1 MEKTLIKT
9 IHDTMWKLMA
19 EDERVLVVGEDVGI
33 RGGVFRAT
41 EGFLDKFGE
50 ERVIDTPLAESSIVG
65 HGIGMALGGLLP
77 IIEIQ
82 FADFI
87 HPAFN
92 QIVQEAAR
100 MRYRSNGDFSCPIVI
115 RAPYGAGV
123 HGGLYHSQ
131 SVEALFAHVPGLKI
145 VLPSTPYDAEGLAGD
160 LPVRHED
167 LQSDDRLR
175 GQPHPRRGGRDQC
188 PHQRGAVLRPRC
200 PGGSHRRPRRARH
213 PVLQGAGG
221 VLPPDAG
228 PDLRSDA
235 GAGPLLR
242 AQASG
247 VSASSSASSSS
258 SPPSRRSFSRDRQST
273 SARICRSMTLPA
285 KRIGTFIRPLAW
297 RSRLNR
303 TIVAPAT
310 GSSRSKAPVGRAG
323 PAMTSKA
330 SRFGGW

>member
-19 EDERVLVVGEDVGI
+19 EDERVLVMGEDVGI

-50 ERVIDTPLAESSIVG
+50 ERVIDTPLAESSLVG

-100 MRYRSNGDFSCPIVI
+100 LRYRSNGDFTCPIVI

-145 VLPSTPYDAEGLAGD
+145 VMPSTPYDAKGLLRSALYDPDPVLYFEHKKCYRLIRGEVPEEEYEVPIGKAEIKRGGDRLTVIAYGLMLHYCLEAAARLSEEEGLEAEVLD
-160 LPVRHED
+160 PRSVAPMDWPAIFESVTRTSKALIVYED
-167 LQSDDRLR
+167 NRTL
-175 GQPHPRRGGRDQC
+175 GV
-188 PHQRGAVLRPRC
+188 GAEI
-200 PGGSHRRPRRARH
+200 
-213 PVLQGAGG
+213 
-221 VLPPDAG
+221 
-228 PDLRSDA
+228 
-235 GAGPLLR
+235 
-242 AQASG
+242 
-247 VSASSSASSSS
+247 
-258 SPPSRRSFSRDRQST
+258 
-273 SARICRSMTLPA
+273 SARIGEELFYDLEAPVV
-285 KRIGTFIRPLAW
+285 RIGAPD
-297 RSRLNR
+297 
-303 TIVAPAT
+303 VPAT
-310 GSSRSKAPVGRAG
+310 PYAKVLEDFFLPTPDQIYA
-323 PAMTSKA
+323 AMRDLA
-330 SRFGGW
+330 LY

>member
-1 MEKTLIKT
+1 MAKKSLIKS
-9 IHDTMWKLMA
+9 IHDTMWDLMA
-19 EDERVLVVGEDVGI
+19 ADERVLIMGEDVGT

-41 EGFLDKFGE
+41 EGFVEKFGE

-145 VLPSTPYDAEGLAGD
+145 VLPSTPYDAKGLLRSALYDPDPVLYFEHKKCYRMITGEVPDEDYDIPIGKAEIKREGDALTVIAYGLMLHHCLAAAERLSQEEGLEAEVLDPRSVAPMDWPAIFGS
-160 LPVRHED
+160 VTKTSKAMIVYED
-167 LQSDDRLR
+167 NRTL
-175 GQPHPRRGGRDQC
+175 GV
-188 PHQRGAVLRPRC
+188 GAEI
-200 PGGSHRRPRRARH
+200 
-213 PVLQGAGG
+213 
-221 VLPPDAG
+221 
-228 PDLRSDA
+228 
-235 GAGPLLR
+235 
-242 AQASG
+242 
-247 VSASSSASSSS
+247 
-258 SPPSRRSFSRDRQST
+258 
-273 SARICRSMTLPA
+273 SARIGEELFYDLDAPVV
-285 KRIGTFIRPLAW
+285 RIGGPD
-297 RSRLNR
+297 
-303 TIVAPAT
+303 VPAT
-310 GSSRSKAPVGRAG
+310 PYSKVLEEFFLPTPDQIYAQMRELA
-323 PAMTSKA
+323 
-330 SRFGGW
+330 RY

>member
-1 MEKTLIKT
+1 MAKKSLIKS
-9 IHDTMWKLMA
+9 IHDTMWDLMA
-19 EDERVLVVGEDVGI
+19 ADERVLIMGEDVGT

-41 EGFLDKFGE
+41 EGFVEKFGE

-145 VLPSTPYDAEGLAGD
+145 VMPSTPYDAKGLLRSALYDPDPVLYFEHKKCYRMITGEVPDEDYDIPIGKAEIKREGDALTVIAYGLMLHHCLAAAERLSQEEGLEAEVLDPRSVAPMDWPAIFGS
-160 LPVRHED
+160 VTKTSKAMIVYED
-167 LQSDDRLR
+167 NRTL
-175 GQPHPRRGGRDQC
+175 GV
-188 PHQRGAVLRPRC
+188 GAEI
-200 PGGSHRRPRRARH
+200 
-213 PVLQGAGG
+213 
-221 VLPPDAG
+221 
-228 PDLRSDA
+228 
-235 GAGPLLR
+235 
-242 AQASG
+242 
-247 VSASSSASSSS
+247 
-258 SPPSRRSFSRDRQST
+258 
-273 SARICRSMTLPA
+273 SARIGEELFYDLDAPVV
-285 KRIGTFIRPLAW
+285 RIGGPD
-297 RSRLNR
+297 
-303 TIVAPAT
+303 VPAT
-310 GSSRSKAPVGRAG
+310 PYSRVLEEFFLPTPDQIYAQMLELARY
-323 PAMTSKA
+323 
-330 SRFGGW
+330 

>member
-9 IHDTMWKLMA
+9 IHDTMWQLMA
-19 EDERVLVVGEDVGI
+19 EDERVLIMGEDVGI

-100 MRYRSNGDFSCPIVI
+100 LRYRSNGDFTCPIVI

-131 SVEALFAHVPGLKI
+131 SVEALFAHVPGLKV
-145 VLPSTPYDAEGLAGD
+145 VLPSTPYDAKGLLRSALYDPDPVLYFEHKKCYRMIRGEVPEEEYEVPIGKAEIKRSGDRLTVIAYGLMLHHCLEAAARLREEEGLEAEVLDPRSVAPMDWPAIFGS
-160 LPVRHED
+160 VTKTSKAMIVYED
-167 LQSDDRLR
+167 NRTL
-175 GQPHPRRGGRDQC
+175 GV
-188 PHQRGAVLRPRC
+188 GAEI
-200 PGGSHRRPRRARH
+200 
-213 PVLQGAGG
+213 
-221 VLPPDAG
+221 
-228 PDLRSDA
+228 
-235 GAGPLLR
+235 
-242 AQASG
+242 
-247 VSASSSASSSS
+247 
-258 SPPSRRSFSRDRQST
+258 
-273 SARICRSMTLPA
+273 SARIGEELFYDLDAPVV
-285 KRIGTFIRPLAW
+285 RIGGPD
-297 RSRLNR
+297 
-303 TIVAPAT
+303 VPAT
-310 GSSRSKAPVGRAG
+310 PYAKVLEDFFLPT
-323 PAMTSKA
+323 PDQIYTAMRELA
-330 SRFGGW
+330 LY

>member
-1 MEKTLIKT
+1 MQKTLIKT

-19 EDERVLVVGEDVGI
+19 EDERVLIMGEDVGI

-50 ERVIDTPLAESSIVG
+50 ERVIDTPLAESSLVG

-100 MRYRSNGDFSCPIVI
+100 LRYRSNGDFTCPIVI

-145 VLPSTPYDAEGLAGD
+145 VMPSTPYDAKGLLRSALYDPDPVLYFEHKKCYRLIRGEVPEEEYEIPIGKADIKRGGDRLTVIAYGLMLHHCLEAAARLSEEEGLEAEVLD
-160 LPVRHED
+160 PRSVAPMDWPAIFESVTRTSKALIVYED
-167 LQSDDRLR
+167 NRTL
-175 GQPHPRRGGRDQC
+175 GV
-188 PHQRGAVLRPRC
+188 GAEI
-200 PGGSHRRPRRARH
+200 
-213 PVLQGAGG
+213 
-221 VLPPDAG
+221 
-228 PDLRSDA
+228 
-235 GAGPLLR
+235 
-242 AQASG
+242 
-247 VSASSSASSSS
+247 
-258 SPPSRRSFSRDRQST
+258 
-273 SARICRSMTLPA
+273 SARIGEELFYDLEAPVV
-285 KRIGTFIRPLAW
+285 RIGAPD
-297 RSRLNR
+297 
-303 TIVAPAT
+303 VPAT
-310 GSSRSKAPVGRAG
+310 PYAKVLEDFFLPTPDQIYA
-323 PAMTSKA
+323 AMRDLA
-330 SRFGGW
+330 LY

>member
-19 EDERVLVVGEDVGI
+19 EDERVLVMGEDVGI

-50 ERVIDTPLAESSIVG
+50 ERVIDTPLAESSLVG

-100 MRYRSNGDFSCPIVI
+100 LRYRSNGDFTCPIVI

-145 VLPSTPYDAEGLAGD
+145 VMPSTPYDAKGLLRSALYDPDPVLYFEHKKCYRLIRGEVPEEEYEVPIGKAEIKRGGDRLTVIAYGLMLHYCLEAAARLSEEEGLEAEVLD
-160 LPVRHED
+160 PRSVAPMDWPAIFESVTRTSKALIVYED
-167 LQSDDRLR
+167 NRTL
-175 GQPHPRRGGRDQC
+175 GV
-188 PHQRGAVLRPRC
+188 GAEI
-200 PGGSHRRPRRARH
+200 
-213 PVLQGAGG
+213 
-221 VLPPDAG
+221 
-228 PDLRSDA
+228 
-235 GAGPLLR
+235 
-242 AQASG
+242 
-247 VSASSSASSSS
+247 
-258 SPPSRRSFSRDRQST
+258 
-273 SARICRSMTLPA
+273 SARIGEELFYDLEAPVV
-285 KRIGTFIRPLAW
+285 RIGSPD
-297 RSRLNR
+297 
-303 TIVAPAT
+303 VPAT
-310 GSSRSKAPVGRAG
+310 PYAKVLEDFFLPTPDQIYA
-323 PAMTSKA
+323 AMRDLA
-330 SRFGGW
+330 LY